1 MSVYNKFY
9 CFVADAP
16 NKVHNLGSD
25 SLKVALTN
33 VTPVN
38 TNTVLA
44 NLTEISYTNISSR
57 VITVTSSTQTTG
69 LYKLILAA
77 LTLTATGT
85 VGPFQ
90 YVVVYNDTSTN
101 KSLIG
106 WYDIGYTVTLG
117 NTDTFVCNF
126 DTSNGY
132 IQLT

>member
-1 MSVYNKFY
+1 MSVYNKFQ

-16 NKVHNLGSD
+16 NGVHNLASNT
-25 SLKVALTN
+25 LKVALTN

-44 NLTEISYTNISSR
+44 NLTEVSYTNLSSR
-57 VITVTSSTQTTG
+57 TITVTSSTQSSG
-69 LYKLILAA
+69 LYKLVLVA

-90 YVVVYNDTSTN
+90 YVVVYDDTSTS

-117 NTDTFVCNF
+117 NTDTFVVNF
-126 DTSNGY
+126 DSSNGF